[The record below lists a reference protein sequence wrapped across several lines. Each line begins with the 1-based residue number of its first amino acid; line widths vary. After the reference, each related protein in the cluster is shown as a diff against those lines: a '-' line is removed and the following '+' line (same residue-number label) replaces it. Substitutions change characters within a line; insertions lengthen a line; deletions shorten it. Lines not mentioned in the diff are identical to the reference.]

1 MACQT
6 HTSFGRIMADKLTEE
21 DFGRVKD
28 CAQVLTAPQLELLEA
43 SGMTVSAIGSYAMA
57 HHYDVIMVDYLQK
70 IPAARAGRYLSDYE
84 RVSQVSSDL
93 QQLGRTTGKTIVAL
107 SQLSRPD
114 KRKDGTTPPPSLS
127 SLRQSGQIE
136 QDADIV
142 LLLYKEYQDFA
153 YSRRCLDVAKNKDGV
168 AGVGLL
174 LNFDGDKQRFTK
186 SAGQRE
192 AAKPKEE
199 APRQTSIFHP
209 EPAVGPTPF
218 DKS

>member
-1 MACQT
+1 
-6 HTSFGRIMADKLTEE
+6 
-21 DFGRVKD
+21 
-28 CAQVLTAPQLELLEA
+28 
-43 SGMTVSAIGSYAMA
+43 MTVSAIGSYAMA

-199 APRQTSIFHP
+199 APRQTSLFRP
-209 EPAVGPTPF
+209 VAEAGPTPF
-218 DKS
+218 DQQT